1 VLIDKFMHGVVA
13 PTAKA
18 IYRPRTEGRE
28 NVPMTGPVIIASNH
42 LSFCDSVAIPLVM
55 PRKVSFLAKAEY
67 FDGPGL
73 RGRISNSFFSGIGAV
88 PVPRGEHG
96 AAKAALETALSVL
109 KRGDAFGI
117 YPEGTRSRDGR
128 LYRGRTGVAWL
139 ALAAQAPVV
148 PVGIIGTDLVQP
160 IGSNIPKLSPRA
172 LIRFGEPLDFS
183 RHYGRTDVAR
193 ARREITDEI
202 MEAIQKLSGQD
213 YAGVYNDTPVE
224 V

>member
-1 VLIDKFMHGVVA
+1 MLIDKFMHGVVA

-18 IYRPRTEGRE
+18 IWRPRTEGRE
-28 NVPMTGPVIIASNH
+28 NVPMSGPVIIASNH

-73 RGRISNSFFSGIGAV
+73 KGRVSNGFFTGIGAV

-96 AAKAALETALSVL
+96 AAKAALETALGVL
-109 KRGDAFGI
+109 ERGDAFGI

-139 ALAAQAPVV
+139 ALAAKAPVV
-148 PVGIIGTDLVQP
+148 PVAIIGTDRIQP
-160 IGSNIPKLSPRA
+160 IGSNIPKLRPRVLA
-172 LIRFGEPLDFS
+172 RFGEPIDFS
-183 RHYGRTDVAR
+183 RYYDRKDVAR

-202 MEAIQKLSGQD
+202 MEAIQKLSGQE
-213 YAGVYNDTPVE
+213 YAGVYNERPVE